1 MSFTHFFP
9 LITLEKT
16 EVLIPVQTEEFP
28 SSYFRIASPVLPST
42 VRYSVY
48 RAVTIQTHV
57 GSKYPAP
64 VRICPGPQQAGK
76 GLR

>member
-1 MSFTHFFP
+1 MSFIHFFF

-16 EVLIPVQTEEFP
+16 EVSIPEQTEEFP
-28 SSYFRIASPVLPST
+28 FSYSRMASPVLPST
-42 VRYSVY
+42 VHYFVY
-48 RAVTIQTHV
+48 CAVTIQTHV
-57 GSKYPAP
+57 GSKYPAA